1 MVDNLSYSKEIIRQ
15 GILTFTEA
23 DILAGTISFDMSF
36 GDITPDRIE
45 LDITSNYFDTA
56 VGNPPYA
63 YTIELDSNQFYNTS
77 NPLAYVQWPY
87 SGKQTF
93 VFTNETMKNL
103 NNLVTFRLV
112 FVAPGAIPGT
122 AQIDSIITIKYIKYK
137 YEK

>member
-23 DILAGTISFDMSF
+23 AIVAATISFDMSF

-56 VGNPPYA
+56 ANNPPYA
-63 YTIELDSNQFYNTS
+63 YTLELDSNQFYNKS

-87 SGKQTF
+87 SGSKTF

-103 NNLVTFRLV
+103 NNTVTFSLI
-112 FVAPGAIPGT
+112 FSSTAAIPGT
-122 AQIDSIITIKYIKYK
+122 AQIDGVITIKYIKYK